1 MICYNSTCRNHM
13 ENCMYVPHIR
23 NTGLSKICVIFDWN
37 AKPTMPKYRSYFSGF
52 NGRLSFQLCWRVHAF
67 FMTYFHCWYIAAIF
81 LLGYCMNTKLL
92 EMQKPN
98 SYHLMGLNVLG
109 IRCWNRLNQIWSI
122 RWGVWRGWMRIV
134 WSPLCFKTMAMG
146 SSVSL
151 AQP

>member
-1 MICYNSTCRNHM
+1 MGQGLAVSRVVALGYFV
-13 ENCMYVPHIR
+13 ENQISPAYRWEYQNFGNFTDIR
-23 NTGLSKICVIFDWN
+23 IYHNFFIAIKPFD
-37 AKPTMPKYRSYFSGF
+37 KLEK
-52 NGRLSFQLCWRVHAF
+52 HAF

-92 EMQKPN
+92 DMQKPN
-98 SYHLMGLNVLG
+98 SYHFMGLSVLG
-109 IRCWNRLNQIWSI
+109 IRSWNRLNQIWSI

-134 WSPLCFKTMAMG
+134 WSPVCFKTMEMG